1 MKLYN
6 IFSLLTVATAM
17 SLFTACEPDY
27 TVIKIKAVPP
37 VVEKFTLE
45 NGQIVYGQ
53 TPKGTLSI
61 ADPEYNLKEVK
72 IDVIVEGTKVFT
84 ETIEEIGSTELDYS
98 LAELGEILPFEPNV
112 TDKLGV
118 ISVTA
123 TNVKLKT
130 IQEELDF
137 TMKRPTFDNLYAYV
151 NGIEYVLES
160 LDGVLYTIDLTTP
173 LVNGV
178 TGYIYSEI
186 GQQGL
191 RWGYDIAEQSVS
203 LDAADPIPFVDSEN
217 ADGNVTF
224 ISFDVVKFQPA
235 PQEKFLGV
243 NGVNFVSSKD
253 ENVVWAKMFL

>member
-1 MKLYN
+1 M
-6 IFSLLTVATAM
+6 
-17 SLFTACEPDY
+17 
-27 TVIKIKAVPP
+27 
-37 VVEKFTLE
+37 
-45 NGQIVYGQ
+45 
-53 TPKGTLSI
+53 
-61 ADPEYNLKEVK
+61 
-72 IDVIVEGTKVFT
+72 
-84 ETIEEIGSTELDYS
+84 
-98 LAELGEILPFEPNV
+98 
-112 TDKLGV
+112 
-118 ISVTA
+118 
-123 TNVKLKT
+123 
-130 IQEELDF
+130 
-137 TMKRPTFDNLYAYV
+137 
-151 NGIEYVLES
+151 LES